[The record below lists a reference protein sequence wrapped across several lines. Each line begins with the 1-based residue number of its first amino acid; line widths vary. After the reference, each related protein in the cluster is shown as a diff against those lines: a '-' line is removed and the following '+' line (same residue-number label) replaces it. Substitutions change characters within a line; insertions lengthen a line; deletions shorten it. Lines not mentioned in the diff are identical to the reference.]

1 MRKKLLILGV
11 LLTLAS
17 GIYMFLLWQEQKLWG
32 HWPLVFFLSAWLTWV
47 LFRWERYTGH
57 PKGLRWLGLSTASG
71 VLLAAAFPPL
81 PLTMLLFVA
90 WVPLLL
96 VEDEVA
102 QAKETSAEGG
112 KKPRLLPY
120 VYHAFVMWN
129 VLATWWVANTAFF
142 AGIVAIWLNAFF
154 MMVPFWLFSIT
165 KRVLPRTTWFAFIA
179 YWISFEMLH
188 LHWEITWP
196 WLNLG
201 NAFAEFPQWVQW
213 YEYTGTFGGTL
224 WVLLANV
231 LLFFLLRQIQTR
243 GLAGGWWRWPAIKI
257 AALILVPIGVSLA
270 MYFNYEEKGR
280 EVEVLVVQPNY
291 EPHYEKF
298 NIPEPVQIENF
309 MQLTEGAITPDTR
322 YIVYPETSFNTGN
335 IHVLERN
342 RNIERFNRMMARHPE
357 AVLVT
362 GIGAYKVL
370 RTGEPH
376 TRATRK
382 RGKGDKLIYWEAY
395 NAAVQLRD
403 GQDSIPIYFKS
414 KLVPGAEVLPY
425 PKIFFFLKPLADKL
439 GGSLEG
445 LGTQPDREVFE
456 SPYGKVAPVICYES
470 IFGDYLAGYVRNGAE
485 AIFIMTNDGWWDN
498 TAGHKQHLKYA
509 TLRAIETRRPVARSA
524 NTGVSCFIN
533 QRGDILQPTKYGE
546 KAAISGTI
554 NFNDELTFYVKWG
567 DLIGRIG
574 VFATVLLLLNTLVR
588 GHLQKKNYDDKGVKI
603 LSK

>member
-1 MRKKLLILGV
+1 MRKIALGIGLLLA
-11 LLTLAS
+11 LAS
-17 GIYMFLLWQEQKLWG
+17 GVYMLVLWQEQKLWG
-32 HWPLVFFLSAWLTWV
+32 HWPLVLFLSAWLSWV
-47 LFRWERYTGH
+47 LFRFERYTQH
-57 PKGLRWLGLSTASG
+57 PKGLRWLTLSTASG
-71 VLLAAAFPPL
+71 VLLAAAFPPM
-81 PLTMLLFVA
+81 PFTMVLFVA

-102 QAKETSAEGG
+102 QAKANSAAGE
-112 KKPRLLPY
+112 KAPRLLPY
-120 VYHAFVMWN
+120 VYHAFVLWN
-129 VLATWWVANTAFF
+129 VLATWWVANTAFV

-165 KRVLPRTTWFAFIA
+165 KRILPRLAYLAFAA

-201 NAFAEFPQWVQW
+201 NAFAAFPQWVQW
-213 YEYTGTFGGTL
+213 YEFTGTFGGTL
-224 WVLLANV
+224 WVLLVNIS
-231 LLFFLLRQIQTR
+231 LFFFLRKIKNQ
-243 GLAGGWWRWPAIKI
+243 GLTGRWWRWQAAKI
-257 AALILVPIGVSLA
+257 SALILLPIMASLL
-270 MYFNYEEKGR
+270 MYLNYEEQGR
-280 EVEVLVVQPNY
+280 PVEVLVVQPNY
-291 EPHYEKF
+291 EPHYQKF
-298 NIPEPVQIENF
+298 EIPEPVQVEAF
-309 MQLTEGAITPDTR
+309 MQLTEGAIRPKTR

-342 RNIERFNRMMARHPE
+342 RNIERFSRMMARHPE

-370 RTGEPH
+370 RAGEPH

-382 RGKGDKLIYWEAY
+382 QGKGDNTIYWEAY
-395 NAAVQLRD
+395 NAAIQLMD
-403 GQDSIPIYFKS
+403 GQDSIPLYLKS
-414 KLVPGAEVLPY
+414 KLVPGAEILPY
-425 PKIFFFLKPLADKL
+425 PRLFFFLKPLADKL

-445 LGTQPDREVFE
+445 LGTQPDREVFM

-470 IFGDYLAGYVRNGAE
+470 VFGDYLAGYIRNGAE

-498 TAGHKQHLKYA
+498 TAGHKQHLAYA

-524 NTGVSCFIN
+524 NTGISCFIN
-533 QRGDILQPTKYGE
+533 QRGDILQATKYGE
-546 KAAISGTI
+546 KAAIRGTI
-554 NFNDELTFYVKWG
+554 MFNDAITFYVKWG

-574 VFATVLLLLNTLVR
+574 FFATVLLLLNTLVR
-588 GHLQKKNYDDKGVKI
+588 GYLQKHHYDDKGVKI